1 VILRWRLGADEGM
14 GGPGWR
20 IDTISLSDGY
30 ACCSTPT
37 PLSLAAD
44 AHPSTGS
51 SNVNGVWEPGET
63 ILLDASYRNNSTSG
77 GLSLSG
83 TSTSLTGPA
92 GANYDVVDGTASYG
106 TLASGASGDCF
117 DVGDCYAVS
126 VDRPTVRPAAHW
138 DASLSE
144 LLSTGQ
150 TRTWT
155 LHLGE
160 SFADVPPSN
169 GFYPFVENIFHNGVT
184 GGCGAGTYCP
194 GSNVTRAQMAVFLLK
209 AKHGSGFVPP
219 ACTGVFSDVACP
231 SQFADWIEE
240 LAAEGI
246 TGGCGGG
253 NYCPDAAVNRAQ
265 MAVFLLKGEHGSDY
279 VPPACMGVF
288 DDVTC
293 PSQFADWIEQLA
305 SEGITAGCGG
315 SSYCPSS
322 PNTRGQMAVFLAK
335 TFGLLLYGP

>member
-1 VILRWRLGADEGM
+1 M
-14 GGPGWR
+14 GGAGWR
-20 IDTISLSDGY
+20 IDTVSLADGY

-37 PLSLAAD
+37 AVTLAVD

-63 ILLDASYRNNSTSG
+63 ILLDTSYRNNSTSG

-92 GANYDVVDGTASYG
+92 GASYDVVDTTASYG

-126 VDRPTVRPAAHW
+126 VDRPAVRPAAHW

-144 LLSTGQ
+144 LLSTNQ
-150 TRTWT
+150 ARTWT

-209 AKHGSGFVPP
+209 AQHGSGFVPP

-253 NYCPDAAVNRAQ
+253 NYCPDAAVTRAQ

-288 DDVTC
+288 DDVAC

-305 SEGITAGCGG
+305 AEGITAGCGG